1 MTLERSP
8 SELARRVD
16 ELSGWLDQSLALGLS
31 GWTREHLVIG
41 RSREIR
47 LRQVGLIQLADAIT
61 RVLSSSPGERTAP
74 FGRLLVIHDITRER
88 VFLDE
93 PWPAM
98 KGT

>member
-1 MTLERSP
+1 
-8 SELARRVD
+8 
-16 ELSGWLDQSLALGLS
+16 
-31 GWTREHLVIG
+31 
-41 RSREIR
+41 
-47 LRQVGLIQLADAIT
+47 VGLIQLADAMT
-61 RVLSSSPGERTAP
+61 HVLSSSPGERTAP